1 MPQIKVPQDL
11 PAIKILRNENIDL
24 MTSRCI
30 FTSGRRFLKIL
41 LLNLMPKKI
50 ETENQF
56 LRLLSNTSF
65 MIDVTLLRIDNHDS
79 HHTPREHLNKFYCNF
94 EDISADNFDGL
105 IITGAP
111 LGLIDFRNVRYWSQI
126 ELVINWAKK
135 HVKSTIFVCWAVQA
149 ALNIL
154 YNIPRQTRKTK
165 LSGVFLHH
173 TLQSHAELTRGFD
186 DKFLAPHS
194 RYAAFP
200 YKLISKISELDF
212 FAISSKAGAYLFASK
227 DKRFVFVTGHPE
239 YDSYTLANEY
249 RRDYKAGLKPRIPAN
264 YNTELL
270 PKLSWRSHSY
280 LLFSNWINHYVS
292 Y

>member
-1 MPQIKVPQDL
+1 MPPIKVPQGL
-11 PAIKILRNENIDL
+11 PAIKFLRHENIYL
-24 MTSRCI
+24 MTTKCTY
-30 FTSGRRFLKIL
+30 TSEMRLLKIL
-41 LLNLMPKKI
+41 LLNLMPQKI

-65 MIDVTLLRIDNHDS
+65 MIEITLLRIDNHDS
-79 HHTPREHLNKFYCNF
+79 HHTPREHLNKFYFNF
-94 EDISADNFDGL
+94 EDIECDNFDGM

-111 LGLIDFRNVRYWSQI
+111 LGLIDFRDVRYWSKI
-126 ELVINWAKK
+126 ELVINWAKN

-154 YNIPRQTRKTK
+154 YKLPRQTRLTK
-165 LSGVFLHH
+165 LSGVFLHQ
-173 TLQSHAELTRGFD
+173 TLQSHALLTRGFD

-200 YKLISKISELDF
+200 GKSISKLYELDF
-212 FAISSKAGAYLFASK
+212 LATSHQAGAYLFASK
-227 DKRFVFVTGHPE
+227 DRRFVFVTGHPE

-249 RRDYKAGLKPRIPAN
+249 LRDYQAGLRPRIPTN
-264 YNTELL
+264 YNTELV
-270 PKLSWRSHSY
+270 PKVSWRSHSY
-280 LLFSNWINHYVS
+280 LLFFNWINHYVS

>member
-1 MPQIKVPQDL
+1 MSPIKVPQDL
-11 PAIKILRNENIDL
+11 PAIKFLLNENIDL
-24 MTSRCI
+24 ITSRGEN
-30 FTSGRRFLKIL
+30 TSERRFLKIL

-56 LRLLSNTSF
+56 LRLLSNTSL
-65 MIDVTLLRIDNHDS
+65 MIEITFLRIDNHDS
-79 HHTPREHLNKFYCNF
+79 HHTPREHLNKFYYNF
-94 EDISADNFDGL
+94 EDVQDENFDGL

-111 LGLIDFRNVRYWSQI
+111 LGLIDFRDVRYWSKI
-126 ELVINWAKK
+126 ELVINWAKN

-149 ALNIL
+149 ALKIL
-154 YNIPRQTRKTK
+154 YNIPRQTRQTK
-165 LSGVFLHH
+165 LSGVFLHQ
-173 TLQSHAELTRGFD
+173 TLQSHADLTRGFD

-200 YKLISKISELDF
+200 YKLIRNFSELDCL
-212 FAISSKAGAYLFASK
+212 AISYKAGAYLFASK

-249 RRDYKAGLKPRIPAN
+249 LRDHKAGLKPRIPAN
-264 YNTELL
+264 YNTQLL
-270 PKLSWRSHSY
+270 PKVSWRSHSY
-280 LLFSNWINHYVS
+280 LLFSNWINHYVN